1 MKRFYVGCRAGAP
14 YEVFKADAEPTEK
27 THGHLYAA
35 VIGPFDTKRGA
46 EFMAKYGN
54 GNPHCR
60 CVADAERLAK
70 DYEYGKLINK
80 SHERLASGTHDN
92 LL

>member
-1 MKRFYVGCRAGAP
+1 MANKLYVGRIAFKPSVIFRAAST
-14 YEVFKADAEPTEK
+14 PTEA

-35 VIGPFDTKRGA
+35 VIGPFRTKRGA
-46 EFMAKYGN
+46 EWMADPVKGQ

-70 DYEYGKLINK
+70 KY
-80 SHERLASGTHDN
+80 ASQAA
-92 LL
+92 